1 MRAVALA
8 SCGLLALAMATAAT
22 APPQPDA
29 FVRRAGLVCDRAVRE
44 SEALQRGYGGEST
57 AASQL
62 FGRVELARRQAA
74 ALRRLPVRREDE
86 ERRARLLRSF
96 DDVADVMEEYAR
108 AVRRG
113 DRETRK
119 TLVVPDGPVAQRVQA
134 ARDAAEALG
143 LARCDGR
150 VSPSGPATAAGPRG
164 ARRPQRPRAV
174 PCGKVRAPCRSR
186 PGARCPRRRRCRRPR
201 RGRPGR

>member
-8 SCGLLALAMATAAT
+8 SCGLLAVAMAAAAT
-22 APPQPDA
+22 APPHPDA
-29 FVRRAGLVCDRAVRE
+29 FVRRAGLVCDRALRD

-74 ALRRLPVRREDE
+74 ELRRLPVRREDE

-134 ARDAAEALG
+134 ARDAADALG
-143 LARCDGR
+143 LERCEGR
-150 VSPSGPATAAGPRG
+150 V
-164 ARRPQRPRAV
+164 
-174 PCGKVRAPCRSR
+174 
-186 PGARCPRRRRCRRPR
+186 
-201 RGRPGR
+201 